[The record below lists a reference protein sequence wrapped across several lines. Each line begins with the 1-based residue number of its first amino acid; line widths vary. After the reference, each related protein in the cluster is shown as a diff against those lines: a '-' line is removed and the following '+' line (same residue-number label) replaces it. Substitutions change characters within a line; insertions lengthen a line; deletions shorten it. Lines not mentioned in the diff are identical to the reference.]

1 MDRLRRIALA
11 LALVSASAVV
21 AAGCGGKKT
30 DVSNGIET
38 YNERLSQQGIPA
50 KLECPDEVDG
60 HEGTEFECRLE
71 AEQGDRTEK
80 ITMEV
85 RKEGDDLI
93 VIEKDEAA
101 LDRAIRTVAGQ
112 QGGQGQ
118 QGQGGGQAPGG
129 QAPGGQAP
137 DQGQGQAPDQAPA
150 PEQGQGG
157 QGQTP

>member
-30 DVSNGIET
+30 DVSGGIDT
-38 YNERLSQQGIPA
+38 YNERLSDQGIPA

-60 HEGTEFECRLE
+60 HEGTEFECTLE
-71 AEQGDRTEK
+71 AEQGGRKEE

-85 RKEGDDLI
+85 GKEGDDLI

-101 LDRAIRTVAGQ
+101 LERAIRTVVGQ
-112 QGGQGQ
+112 QGQGAQGQQPQGGQGQ
-118 QGQGGGQAPGG
+118 GGAPAPGG

-137 DQGQGQAPDQAPA
+137 DQGQG
-150 PEQGQGG
+150 G